1 MEIYGVIYA
10 MLSVR
15 INKGMF
21 LVMVE
26 GVGLGTKKKGYF
38 VIYDVI

>member
-26 GVGLGTKKKGYF
+26 GVGLSTEKRGYL
-38 VIYDVI
+38 VIYYVI

>member
-1 MEIYGVIYA
+1 MEIYGVMYA

-26 GVGLGTKKKGYF
+26 GVGLSTENRSYF
-38 VIYDVI
+38 VIYYAI